1 MNAIKSL
8 PQDTVS
14 RITTGQIITSPYSV
28 VKELVENSLDA
39 LALSI
44 DIRLE
49 NYGVDKV
56 EVKDDG
62 CGLTKDEIR
71 LMTSKDHFTSKIN
84 EFQDLTNGKLCTY
97 GFRGEAV
104 NAICGAAEVKIVS
117 KKAND
122 LTATIVQCDNKG
134 KMNQVHFILIL

>member
-1 MNAIKSL
+1 MNALKAL

-14 RITTGQIITSPYSV
+14 RITSGQIITSPYSV

-104 NAICGAAEVKIVS
+104 NAICGAAEVKIIS

-134 KMNQVHFILIL
+134 RRN

>member
-1 MNAIKSL
+1 MNAIKAL

-49 NYGVDKV
+49 NFGVDKV

-104 NAICGAAEVKIVS
+104 NAICSAADVKIIS

-134 KMNQVHFILIL
+134 TRN

>member
-49 NYGVDKV
+49 NFGVDKV

-62 CGLTKDEIR
+62 CGLTRDEIR

-134 KMNQVHFILIL
+134 KINQVY

>member
-49 NYGVDKV
+49 NFGVDKV

-134 KMNQVHFILIL
+134 KINQVY

>member
-1 MNAIKSL
+1 MMSMKAL
-8 PQDTVS
+8 PQETVS
-14 RITTGQIITSPYSV
+14 RITSGQIITSAYSV

-49 NYGVDKV
+49 NFGVDKV
-56 EVKDDG
+56 EIKDDG

-104 NAICGAAEVKIVS
+104 NAICTVADVKITS

-122 LTATIVQCDNKG
+122 LTATVVKCNNQG
-134 KMNQVHFILIL
+134 KINPSSLLS

>member
-134 KMNQVHFILIL
+134 KMYQVY

>member
-1 MNAIKSL
+1 MNAIKAL

-49 NYGVDKV
+49 NFGVDKV

-104 NAICGAAEVKIVS
+104 NAICSAAEVKIIS

-134 KMNQVHFILIL
+134 KRNSVN